1 MTRKTSAIIVVAAL
15 LASGAPLEAQSL
27 AARVAA
33 ARSEAVTF
41 HVTPRPGVCGDG
53 EAFVRIGRSY
63 HGSFTVGR
71 PMEPCIAG
79 PAQVRLTLRDGAVE
93 DVRHYVGPLRSRN
106 ARDLGA
112 DSAAEAASYL
122 LTIAARGSGKASAK
136 AIFPAVV
143 ADSATVWPKMGRAH
157 V

>member
-1 MTRKTSAIIVVAAL
+1 MRIATLAILSAAAVI
-15 LASGAPLEAQSL
+15 ASAAPLDAQSL
-27 AARVAA
+27 AARIAA

-41 HVTPRPGVCGDG
+41 HFTPRPGVCGDG

-79 PAQVRLTLRDGAVE
+79 PMQVRLSLRDGVVE
-93 DVRHYVGPLRSRN
+93 DVRHYVGALRSRN

-112 DSAAEAASYL
+112 VPAAEAADYL
-122 LTIAARGSGKASAK
+122 LSIAARG
-136 AIFPAVV
+136 
-143 ADSATVWPKMGRAH
+143 
-157 V
+157 